1 MIINDYTHK
10 NEYNAL
16 RENYLQ
22 QSKIISGLNTDNYK
36 KNEKQV
42 FHKNS

>member
-22 QSKIISGLNTDNYK
+22 QSKIISGLNTDNY
-36 KNEKQV
+36 EKI
-42 FHKNS
+42 FTKIINDGL